1 MKNSRYRWGLKGLF
15 LWGLLLWLLPSFQ
28 SVKVVG
34 IFDFGIPFGAR
45 KVFHYDEE
53 KKKGYMAEKSYR
65 RAWRDFVEYWKVMA
79 MILRGHDEM
88 MERYLELSHT
98 SDSHAEDYETAELLE
113 KVKQLLAQ
121 RKKPA
126 QEVVWMRAQGYTF
139 AEIAKAVGISESS
152 ARTLDFRTK
161 HWLKEQLGLL

>member
-1 MKNSRYRWGLKGLF
+1 
-15 LWGLLLWLLPSFQ
+15 
-28 SVKVVG
+28 
-34 IFDFGIPFGAR
+34 
-45 KVFHYDEE
+45 
-53 KKKGYMAEKSYR
+53 
-65 RAWRDFVEYWKVMA
+65 MA

-98 SDSHAEDYETAELLE
+98 SDSLAEDYETAELLE

-139 AEIAKAVGISESS
+139 AEIAKAVGMSESS